1 MLAGDNLEFK
11 LQQTEASVMTVDLC
25 FVMDTTGS
33 MSPWVEACK
42 AKVQDILTRLPARI
56 AEKHPHVKTKIR
68 FAFVA
73 YRDIC
78 DGPQQFTCLPF
89 SESLSEVQAFVSP
102 CIMQVSPLTCIHMH

>member
-1 MLAGDNLEFK
+1 
-11 LQQTEASVMTVDLC
+11 MTVDLC

-42 AKVQDILTRLPARI
+42 VKVRDILTRLPERVR
-56 AEKHPHVKTKIR
+56 EKHPHVKTQLR

-78 DGPQQFTCLPF
+78 DGGRQFTTLPF
-89 SESLSEVQAFVSP
+89 TDALATVQAFVSLAP
-102 CIMQVSPLTCIHMH
+102 TRCIQACESC